1 MNVLR
6 DTHRALVPD
15 GLLLDFHPV
24 CPPWPRVVAR
34 GEQLGELHDETFLDE
49 LHATEAGMLEAV
61 RRGLFEHLA
70 TRRHDLA
77 EHYADPLE
85 LLESW
90 ADELS
95 NWMSAELEQRLRTM
109 TEPVDVVDRL
119 VFHLYRRR

>member
-1 MNVLR
+1 
-6 DTHRALVPD
+6 LVPD